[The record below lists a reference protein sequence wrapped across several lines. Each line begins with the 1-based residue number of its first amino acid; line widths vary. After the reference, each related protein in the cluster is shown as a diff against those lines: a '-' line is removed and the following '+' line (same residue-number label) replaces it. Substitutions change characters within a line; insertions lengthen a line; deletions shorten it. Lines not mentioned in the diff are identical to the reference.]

1 MSNSYKISGSGEVV
15 ILAVIPLKGKKE
27 VPGNEIIIIIQGS
40 KNIKKKSLF
49 FPLIDNLSNIP
60 LFVYVIN

>member
-40 KNIKKKSLF
+40 KNRKKKSLF

>member
-40 KNIKKKSLF
+40 KNRKKKISVLPF
-49 FPLIDNLSNIP
+49 NR
-60 LFVYVIN
+60 